1 MIEYGR
7 SIRWFNDYKNEVE
20 FSKLNKFEFMQIWF
34 AKGELVLDKLLAPKE
49 EQVLK
54 SQFPVIIHAVYDI
67 DDYDKY
73 NDELIRI
80 LKYLNHKEVI
90 IHPVCKSVPVNS
102 ETIYILAENIY
113 KTNQLLKKN
122 NIKLYVENN
131 SVIDKINYTPDDLK
145 IIFDKNPDVEL
156 LLDIAHI
163 DDYDHLKEILKV
175 KFPKCLHIADKR
187 FSVEHEHLPLGQGN
201 LDFELIF
208 QNYLKGY
215 DGKIIFEVV
224 DTDEEVIH
232 SKDIIQNIF
241 YNTKHIL

>member
-20 FSKLNKFEFMQIWF
+20 FSKSNKFEFMQIWF

-90 IHPVCKSVPVNS
+90 IHPVCKFIPVNS

-122 NIKLYVENN
+122 NIKLYIENN

-145 IIFDKNPDVEL
+145 IIFDRNPDVEL

-163 DDYDHLKEILKV
+163 DDYDHLQEILKV

-187 FSVEHEHLPLGQGN
+187 FSAEHEHLPIGQGD

-241 YNTKHIL
+241 YSNNF

>member
-20 FSKLNKFEFMQIWF
+20 FSKSNKFEFMQIWF

-73 NDELIRI
+73 NDELICI

-90 IHPVCKSVPVNS
+90 IHPVCKSIPVNS

-122 NIKLYVENN
+122 NIKLYIENN

-145 IIFDKNPDVEL
+145 IIFDRNPDVEL

-163 DDYDHLKEILKV
+163 DDYDHLQEILKV

-187 FSVEHEHLPLGQGN
+187 FSVEHEHLPIGQGD
-201 LDFELIF
+201 LDFKLIF

-224 DTDEEVIH
+224 DTDKEIID

-241 YNTKHIL
+241 CVNNF

>member
-7 SIRWFNDYKNEVE
+7 SIRWFNNYKNEVE

-34 AKGELVLDKLLAPKE
+34 TKGELVLDKLLAPKE
-49 EQVLK
+49 EQVLR
-54 SQFPVIIHAVYDI
+54 SQFPVMIHAVYDI

-122 NIKLYVENN
+122 NIKLYIENN

-145 IIFDKNPDVEL
+145 IIFDRNPDVEL

-163 DDYDHLKEILKV
+163 DDYDHLQKILKV

-187 FSVEHEHLPLGQGN
+187 FSVEHEHLPIGQGD

-232 SKDIIQNIF
+232 SKDIIESIIYSNNF
-241 YNTKHIL
+241 

>member
-7 SIRWFNDYKNEVE
+7 SIRWFNNYKNEVE

-73 NDELIRI
+73 NDELICI
-80 LKYLNHKEVI
+80 LKYLNHNEVI
-90 IHPVCKSVPVNS
+90 IHPVCKSIPVNS

-122 NIKLYVENN
+122 NIKLYIENN

-145 IIFDKNPDVEL
+145 IIFDRNPDVEL

-163 DDYDHLKEILKV
+163 DDYDHLQEILKV

-187 FSVEHEHLPLGQGN
+187 FSVEHEHLPIGQGD

-232 SKDIIQNIF
+232 SKDIIESIIYSNNF
-241 YNTKHIL
+241 

>member
-7 SIRWFNDYKNEVE
+7 SIRWFNNYKNEVE
-20 FSKLNKFEFMQIWF
+20 FSKSNKFEFMQIWF

-49 EQVLK
+49 EHVLK

-90 IHPVCKSVPVNS
+90 IHPVCKPVPVNS

-122 NIKLYVENN
+122 NIKLYIENN

-145 IIFDKNPDVEL
+145 IIFDRNPDVEL

-163 DDYDHLKEILKV
+163 DDYDHLQEILKV

-187 FSVEHEHLPLGQGN
+187 FSVEHEHLPIGQGD

-232 SKDIIQNIF
+232 SKDIIESIIYSNNF
-241 YNTKHIL
+241 

>member
-7 SIRWFNDYKNEVE
+7 SIRWYNNYRDEVE
-20 FSKLNKFEFMQIWF
+20 FSEYNKFDFMQIWF
-34 AKGELVLDKLLAPKE
+34 VKGELALDKVLSPKE
-49 EQVLK
+49 QYVLNSK
-54 SQFPVIIHAVYDI
+54 FPVIIHALYDI

-90 IHPVCKSVPVNS
+90 IHPVCESIPINS
-102 ETIYILAENIY
+102 ETIYTLAENIY
-113 KTNQLLKKN
+113 KTNQLLKGS
-122 NIKLYVENN
+122 NIKLYIENN
-131 SVIDKINYTPDDLK
+131 SVIDRINYTPEDLK
-145 IIFDKNPDVEL
+145 IVFDRNPDVEL

-163 DDYDHLKEILKV
+163 DDYSHLQKILEV

-187 FSVEHEHLPLGQGN
+187 FSVEHEHLPIGQGE
-201 LDFELIF
+201 LDFKLIF

-224 DTDEEVIH
+224 DTDEEIIK
-232 SKDIIQNIF
+232 SKNIIERIV
-241 YNTKHIL
+241 K

>member
-7 SIRWFNDYKNEVE
+7 SIRWFNNYKSEVE

-73 NDELIRI
+73 NDELICI

-122 NIKLYVENN
+122 NIKLYIENN

-145 IIFDKNPDVEL
+145 IIFDRNPDVEL

-163 DDYDHLKEILKV
+163 DDYDHLQEILKV

-187 FSVEHEHLPLGQGN
+187 FSVEHEHLPIGQGN

-232 SKDIIQNIF
+232 SKDIIESIF
-241 YNTKHIL
+241 YSKNF

>member
-7 SIRWFNDYKNEVE
+7 SIRWFNNYKSEVE

-73 NDELIRI
+73 NDELICI

-122 NIKLYVENN
+122 NIKLYIENN

-145 IIFDKNPDVEL
+145 IIFDRNPDVEL

-163 DDYDHLKEILKV
+163 DDYDHLQEILKV

-187 FSVEHEHLPLGQGN
+187 FSVEHEHLPIGQGN

-232 SKDIIQNIF
+232 SKDIIESIF
-241 YNTKHIL
+241 YSNNF